1 MTFQPIRK
9 RSYRGPDGVMCDQS
23 EAVGADGIV
32 KSGYSVSVGVMA
44 ADSVPPGVTPVR
56 DTPTEDDQAHARYV
70 ERMSKRAPATAKAP
84 ADPAPAEGH
93 SGYLARMTT
102 KKGA

>member
-1 MTFQPIRK
+1 MTKYYYDR
-9 RSYRGPDGVMCDQS
+9 DGNRVPRHL
-23 EAVGADGIV
+23 AVGSNGIV

-93 SGYLARMTT
+93 SSYLARMTN

>member
-1 MTFQPIRK
+1 MTKYYYDR
-9 RSYRGPDGVMCDQS
+9 DGNRVPRHL
-23 EAVGADGIV
+23 AVGSNGIV

-44 ADSVPPGVTPVR
+44 ADSAAPGMTPVR

-70 ERMSKRAPATAKAP
+70 ERMSKRAPAAAKAP

-93 SGYLARMTT
+93 SSYLARMTN